1 MWTIIGQ
8 RTVIVIVD
16 IAGRRCCQGYHR
28 VGIGRPVDV
37 KGLLQSVDDGG
48 RAKWKG
54 AGVVKHFTF
63 FDFFWCFVATQLAR
77 QLHQGRLQVVC
88 SNKEARKRLAGRHSR
103 NGPWSHECCFE
114 VDVFVCWEW
123 SVELEWLL
131 LLRICLSFF
140 LRLGFPKPH
149 SITSPTL

>member
-48 RAKWKG
+48 RAKWRG
-54 AGVVKHFTF
+54 AGNTSHFFIF
-63 FDFFWCFVATQLAR
+63 FGV
-77 QLHQGRLQVVC
+77 
-88 SNKEARKRLAGRHSR
+88 
-103 NGPWSHECCFE
+103 
-114 VDVFVCWEW
+114 
-123 SVELEWLL
+123 
-131 LLRICLSFF
+131 LS
-140 LRLGFPKPH
+140 PH
-149 SITSPTL
+149 SSRANYIRDGYRWCAVTRKPGSAWLEGTPAMDLGHMNVVLKWMYLYLGSGVWNWNGYYY